1 MLRFRLLTLILL
13 SCLTSHLAVAQHAA
27 SSQLERALQDMY
39 TACLFANSG
48 QFSNAVEL
56 ANFSLAPGITAFIED
71 NLAAIPLA
79 PPNLEAEFLDGQIV
93 TTTTGFAPI
102 FTESSSTVGKGKVFI
117 GSNVSFFNLSRIRG
131 RELSEIELAFQ
142 QDGGGDVIRVN
153 MPLDVDATVFTL
165 YGTFGVSERL
175 DLGISLPFV
184 RLRTE
189 SAPTTF
195 EILGSNT
202 GLLYGGFS
210 RTVDYTF
217 AGSNVLI
224 DLPDVDP
231 LVQRPE
237 DLAPVPDIEAYLST
251 IALRG
256 KYRVSN
262 GIAALVDLR
271 LPMTRSDENV
281 LGKSNLGVR
290 VMMIGEYALGNGFKP
305 YVNLGGQF
313 WEGDDSNSLK
323 VALGFNQRIASRV
336 FFAFDVLGE
345 MELEANGLLN
355 DIDEDAPA
363 PLVLS
368 NIRALDRDHTLNAGL
383 GMQVAATDYLHLFG
397 SAMFSLLDSG
407 LQSTVA
413 PTFGL
418 ALYY

>member
-1 MLRFRLLTLILL
+1 
-13 SCLTSHLAVAQHAA
+13 
-27 SSQLERALQDMY
+27 
-39 TACLFANSG
+39 
-48 QFSNAVEL
+48 
-56 ANFSLAPGITAFIED
+56 
-71 NLAAIPLA
+71 
-79 PPNLEAEFLDGQIV
+79 
-93 TTTTGFAPI
+93 
-102 FTESSSTVGKGKVFI
+102 
-117 GSNVSFFNLSRIRG
+117 
-131 RELSEIELAFQ
+131 
-142 QDGGGDVIRVN
+142 
-153 MPLDVDATVFTL
+153 
-165 YGTFGVSERL
+165 
-175 DLGISLPFV
+175 V

-237 DLAPVPDIEAYLST
+237 DLAPVPDVEAYLST
-251 IALRG
+251 VALRG

-355 DIDEDAPA
+355 D
-363 PLVLS
+363 
-368 NIRALDRDHTLNAGL
+368 
-383 GMQVAATDYLHLFG
+383 
-397 SAMFSLLDSG
+397 
-407 LQSTVA
+407 
-413 PTFGL
+413 
-418 ALYY
+418 